1 MSAAALAA
9 WLAISEA
16 IAMSVAA
23 VVAAEAASE
32 TSFRTALNRVMEG
45 PSGEVIVLMI
55 CRVVFEITDE
65 LVR

>member
-1 MSAAALAA
+1 MRVAAVVAA
-9 WLAISEA
+9 E
-16 IAMSVAA
+16 AA

-32 TSFRTALNRVMEG
+32 ACFRTALSRVMEG

-55 CRVVFEITDE
+55 CRVVFEIADE